1 MLPIEMRRLLPIE
14 ITSNSSFYWQLRRTY
29 WQQLLEGFDNC
40 GEVCYWMQAAIGS
53 RLLDAGYWMQLL
65 DAKLLDAAIG
75 CSAIGCRV
83 LLDAALLDA
92 GFYWMQLYWMQ
103 GSIGCTAIGSRSI
116 GCTAIGSRSIGCRAL
131 LDAPYKVL
139 GAVRYWVWFVFN
151 DTART
156 FLKNCAGVPHQN
168 VSSKKKRRGDCSHV
182 ELGVFPMNEENSIQR

>member
-1 MLPIEMRRLLPIE
+1 
-14 ITSNSSFYWQLRRTY
+14 
-29 WQQLLEGFDNC
+29 
-40 GEVCYWMQAAIGS
+40 
-53 RLLDAGYWMQLL
+53 MQLL

-103 GSIGCTAIGSRSI
+103 GSIGCTAIGSRSIGCTAIGSRSI

-168 VSSKKKRRGDCSHV
+168 VSSKKNV
-182 ELGVFPMNEENSIQR
+182 EEIARTWSSVFFQ

>member
-1 MLPIEMRRLLPIE
+1 
-14 ITSNSSFYWQLRRTY
+14 
-29 WQQLLEGFDNC
+29 
-40 GEVCYWMQAAIGS
+40 MQ
-53 RLLDAGYWMQLL
+53 
-65 DAKLLDAAIG
+65 AIG
-75 CSAIGCRV
+75 CSYWMQSYWMQ

-168 VSSKKKRRGDCSHV
+168 VSSKKNV
-182 ELGVFPMNEENSIQR
+182 EGIARTWSSVFFQ

>member
-1 MLPIEMRRLLPIE
+1 MRRLLPIE

-92 GFYWMQLYWMQ
+92 GLYWMH
-103 GSIGCTAIGSRSI
+103 
-116 GCTAIGSRSIGCRAL
+116 
-131 LDAPYKVL
+131 
-139 GAVRYWVWFVFN
+139 RYWQQVYWMHRYWQQVYWMHP
-151 DTART
+151 TRY
-156 FLKNCAGVPHQN
+156 GVQ
-168 VSSKKKRRGDCSHV
+168 SGTGFGLYSMTLRER
-182 ELGVFPMNEENSIQR
+182 F